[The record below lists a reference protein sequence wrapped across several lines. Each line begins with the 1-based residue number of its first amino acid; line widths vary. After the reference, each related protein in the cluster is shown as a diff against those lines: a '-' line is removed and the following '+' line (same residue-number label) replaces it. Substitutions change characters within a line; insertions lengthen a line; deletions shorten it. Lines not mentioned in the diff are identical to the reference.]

1 MKKHYFF
8 LIMLIFISKISLS
21 QNSAACILGDT
32 LRLNINDYRGVV
44 NWQQSV
50 DNQNWTDIFE
60 SSAQLKFIP
69 DTITKWVRAKI
80 EEENCP
86 SFYES
91 PFIVSAVDTASFGF
105 NRTNLSVEQLPVEL
119 VSDDANGLLIFDLDG
134 NEFPLNVGD
143 WLAGFAGQLSMKQI
157 DAIIV
162 QDGFANVY
170 TSVTN
175 VSVYDVP
182 LNFGNELSG
191 KVIGRVL
198 TEAGDPVEFADINS
212 GSQFITTDINGVF
225 AFDNAVLHD
234 KVGYITVNKKGYF
247 EGSRTFIPVP
257 GGNIVEIRMLK
268 KNFAGSF
275 NSGEG
280 GLISTENIQL
290 NFPSGSVTQNGVNYA
305 GNVNVFVNSIDP
317 GSANF
322 FSEMP
327 GNLIGNQ
334 YGGVRGLTSFGMIA
348 VEMQSELGE
357 VLRIADGHT
366 VNLELLINPE
376 LESASPDTIDL
387 WAFNE
392 NWGYWQDEGE
402 AIKIGNSYIAELPH
416 FSFWNCD
423 VPWDAVFIN
432 GTVNDVN
439 GNPLTGVQVTLSDPV
454 LGSASDISNA
464 AGHFGG
470 LVPSGVNLQVE
481 FAYACG
487 NNGSMQP
494 LQDSLTVNA
503 IFQDTTIT
511 LSLMDIPVRMVSGI
525 LHNCDNQVVSNAYVI
540 NGAGVNPVAGDGSF
554 IFNSCSETDSF
565 RIVQYNPT
573 AVIGWQ
579 SIQVNEG
586 MNDLGFVPFC
596 GADTLLTDTV
606 SDIDGN
612 VYNTVMINGKWWMAE
627 NLNTTRYANGDQI
640 PTISIQDTL
649 DYQTTTIGAWNI
661 YNDFYPNAEV
671 FGRLY
676 NWFTAVDSRNVC
688 PAGWHVPT
696 DSIYI
701 SLIDSV
707 GGYQVAGSTF
717 KSHMYWNNFD
727 QSVTNE
733 LGFSALPGGSRN
745 YSGYYTGMS
754 ASGPIWTSSVSQWNS
769 LVAWF
774 FSVSFSGTGTVNGTY
789 KNNGY
794 SIRCIKD

>member
-1 MKKHYFF
+1 MKKHF
-8 LIMLIFISKISLS
+8 LFLLLILSVGKISFS
-21 QNSAACILGDT
+21 QNRASCILGDT
-32 LRLNINDYRGVV
+32 LRFNLNNYRGSVS
-44 NWQQSV
+44 WQQSD
-50 DNQNWTDIFE
+50 DNQNWVDISG
-60 SSAQLKFIP
+60 SSAQLRFVP
-69 DTITKWVRAKI
+69 GATTKWVRAKI

-86 SFYES
+86 PFYE
-91 PFIVSAVDTASFGF
+91 PTFLVSAVDTQAVGF
-105 NRTNLSVEQLPVEL
+105 QRNNLSIEQLPAEF
-119 VSDDANGLLIFDLDG
+119 VSEDGAGMMIFDLVAS
-134 NEFPLNVGD
+134 EFPLNAGD
-143 WLAGFAGQLSMKQI
+143 WLAGFTGQLTMKQI

-162 QDGFANVY
+162 QDGFASVY

-182 LNFGNELSG
+182 LNFGNEISG

-198 TEAGDPVEFADINS
+198 TEAGDPVEFADVNS
-212 GSQFITTDINGVF
+212 GSQSITTDINGVF

-234 KVGYITVNKKGYF
+234 KVGHITVNKKGYF

-257 GGNIVEIRMLK
+257 GGNIVEIRILK

-280 GLISTENIQL
+280 GLISIENIQL
-290 NFPSGSVTQNGVNYA
+290 NFPSGSVTLNGVSYA

-317 GSANF
+317 GSTHFN
-322 FSEMP
+322 SEMP

-334 YGGVRGLTSFGMIA
+334 YGDVCGLTSFGMIA

-357 VLRIADGHT
+357 GLQIAEGHT

-376 LESASPDTIDL
+376 FESASPDTIDL
-387 WAFNE
+387 WSFNQ

-402 AIKIGNSYIAELPH
+402 AIKNGNSYVAELTH

-423 VPWDAVFIN
+423 VAWDAVFVN

-439 GNPLTGVQVTLSDPV
+439 GDPLTGIQVTLRNPTI
-454 LGSASDISNA
+454 GSASDISNNL
-464 AGHFGG
+464 GQFGG
-470 LVPSGVNLQVE
+470 LVPSGVILTAE
-481 FAYACG
+481 FAYSCG
-487 NNGSMQP
+487 SNGSMQP
-494 LQDSLTVNA
+494 LQDSLTINA

-511 LSLMDIPVRMVSGI
+511 LSLIDIPVRMVTGI
-525 LHNCDNQVVSNAYVI
+525 LHNCENQVVSNAYVI

-573 AVIGWQ
+573 AFIGWQ
-579 SIQVNEG
+579 PIQVNEG

-649 DYQTTTIGAWNI
+649 DYQTTTLGAWNI

-717 KSHMYWNNFD
+717 KSHMYWNNYD
-727 QSVTNE
+727 QNVTNE

-745 YSGYYTGMS
+745 YSGYYTGITS
-754 ASGPIWTSSVSQWNS
+754 NGPIWTSSVSQWNS

-774 FSVSFSGTGTVNGTY
+774 FSVNFSGTGTVNGTY

-794 SIRCIKD
+794 SIRCIMD